1 MDERLRILV
10 VGRPIQPTE
19 IACDARW
26 IDGTLYV
33 QAEPFAASL
42 GRLLDARWRDDGV
55 IFVRR
60 RNARA
65 RERGFPRV

>member
-1 MDERLRILV
+1 MPERLRILV
-10 VGRPIQPTE
+10 VGRPTQPVE

-33 QAEPFAASL
+33 QAEPFAA
-42 GRLLDARWRDDGV
+42 GCERMLDARWRDDGV
-55 IFVRR
+55 LFVRR

-65 RERGFPRV
+65 REW